1 MPVVKKYYTV
11 SEKLAILKILN
22 RRRLDNN
29 SSYREIA
36 RELGVDPSQLRRW
49 EQQSAKLEE
58 FYAKRKRNAKA
69 LHDGYKSQLSHIEE
83 ELLEYIFEGC
93 EQGLPMT
100 IRLVTAKASELDD
113 TFRRKSMVA
122 KEHAI
127 RRFVKAH
134 GLVHRVH
141 THESQRSLAE
151 AEEQATEFVLQMR
164 PLLAERN
171 RSQDYIIN
179 MDQTPIFFSMV
190 PRTTLSPI
198 GARTVHVRTSTS
210 STMRATVSVCITA
223 SGRMLPPLI
232 IFKGKPNGRIQREFT
247 RYNQGAVYVVQENAW
262 MDERVMK
269 IWIERVLTPYVATA
283 PQGVRPLLILDS
295 YRCHQMPSI
304 VQLIEEEGTDLR
316 HIPAGC
322 TGLCQPINVGIAKP
336 LKDRVRH
343 SWEDWMVDQGTGTRR
358 FSPPPRA
365 LLSEWVVRGI
375 QSLENALIQNS
386 WRHGRFSFFDEDLN
400 IDVPE
405 DVHNNATDNANNEVL
420 ATEGTVQV

>member
-1 MPVVKKYYTV
+1 
-11 SEKLAILKILN
+11 
-22 RRRLDNN
+22 
-29 SSYREIA
+29 
-36 RELGVDPSQLRRW
+36 
-49 EQQSAKLEE
+49 
-58 FYAKRKRNAKA
+58 
-69 LHDGYKSQLSHIEE
+69 
-83 ELLEYIFEGC
+83 
-93 EQGLPMT
+93 
-100 IRLVTAKASELDD
+100 
-113 TFRRKSMVA
+113 
-122 KEHAI
+122 
-127 RRFVKAH
+127 
-134 GLVHRVH
+134 
-141 THESQRSLAE
+141 
-151 AEEQATEFVLQMR
+151 
-164 PLLAERN
+164 
-171 RSQDYIIN
+171 
-179 MDQTPIFFSMV
+179 
-190 PRTTLSPI
+190 
-198 GARTVHVRTSTS
+198 
-210 STMRATVSVCITA
+210 
-223 SGRMLPPLI
+223 
-232 IFKGKPNGRIQREFT
+232 
-247 RYNQGAVYVVQENAW
+247 

-304 VQLIEEEGTDLR
+304 VQLIEKEGTDLR

-322 TGLCQPINVGIAKP
+322 TGLCQPIDVGIAKP